1 MKKIYAV
8 LCITKSATVNN
19 EIVKLDEGNYI
30 IPAFDDYEKT
40 QRKPTYFSR
49 WMNLVN
55 NFLLGICICRNNIVY
70 L

>member
-55 NFLLGICICRNNIVY
+55 NFV
-70 L
+70 